1 MNIFLKKIK
10 TKKALKEKKQNE
22 SLKDK
27 KVEKKWSQAE
37 GQLAIDIY
45 ETENDLVLRTAIA
58 GIDPEDLDISIE
70 NDIIIIKGIRKEPE
84 TNEEIK
90 NYFYQECHWGSFSR
104 QIIPPE
110 EIDTSKAVAN
120 MDKGILIITIPK
132 IKRAKKRKIE
142 IKT

>member
-10 TKKALKEKKQNE
+10 IKKALKEQKKGE
-22 SLKDK
+22 SSVGKN
-27 KVEKKWSQAE
+27 KKWPSSE

-45 ETENDLVLRTAIA
+45 ETENNLVLRTAIA
-58 GIDPEDLDISIE
+58 GINSEDLDISIE
-70 NDIIIIKGIRKEPE
+70 NDMIIIKGIREEPE
-84 TNEEIK
+84 TDEKIK
-90 NYFYQECHWGSFSR
+90 NYFYQECHWGPFSR

-110 EIDTSKAVAN
+110 EIDTSKAVAK

-132 IKRAKKRKIE
+132 IEKIKTRKIK

>member
-10 TKKALKEKKQNE
+10 TKKQEKPFKEKLP
-22 SLKDK
+22 S
-27 KVEKKWSQAE
+27 SE

-45 ETENDLVLRTAIA
+45 ETENNLVLRTAIA
-58 GIDPEDLDISIE
+58 GINSEDLDISIE
-70 NDIIIIKGIRKEPE
+70 NDMIIIKGIREEPE
-84 TNEEIK
+84 TDEKIK
-90 NYFYQECHWGSFSR
+90 NYFYQECHWGPFSR

-110 EIDTSKAVAN
+110 EIDISRAVAN

-132 IKRAKKRKIE
+132 IEKIKKRKIK